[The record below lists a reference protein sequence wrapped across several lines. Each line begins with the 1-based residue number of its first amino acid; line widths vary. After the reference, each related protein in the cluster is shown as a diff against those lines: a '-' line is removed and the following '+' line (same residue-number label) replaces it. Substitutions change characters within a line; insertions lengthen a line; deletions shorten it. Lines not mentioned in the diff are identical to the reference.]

1 MSDRRRLLGQRGE
14 QLAEGYLVN
23 KGFCIVDRNV
33 RTKRGEMDLIALDGK
48 CLVFIEVRTRS
59 SQSFGTAGESITW
72 KKKQKLRELALEYL
86 QKSAQPIP
94 TFRFDVIAIYTGV
107 STQGEDFM
115 KPVIEHYESAF

>member
-23 KGFCIVDRNV
+23 KGFRIVDRNV

-59 SQSFGTAGESITW
+59 SQSLERQASPLLGRRNRSCVSLPSNTC
-72 KKKQKLRELALEYL
+72 KKAHSQSRPFVLMSS
-86 QKSAQPIP
+86 QF
-94 TFRFDVIAIYTGV
+94 T
-107 STQGEDFM
+107 
-115 KPVIEHYESAF
+115 PVHQHKVKTS

>member
-23 KGFCIVDRNV
+23 KGFRIVDRNV
-33 RTKRGEMDLIALDGK
+33 RTKRGEMDLIALDGN

-59 SQSFGTAGESITW
+59 SQFFGTAGESITW
-72 KKKQKLRELALEYL
+72 KKKQKLRELAIEYL
-86 QKSAQPIP
+86 QKTSQPIP
-94 TFRFDVIAIYTGV
+94 AFRFDVVAIYTGT
-107 STQGEDFM
+107 STQGGDYM

>member
-23 KGFCIVDRNV
+23 KGFRVVDRNV
-33 RTKRGEMDLIALDGK
+33 RTKRGEMDLIALDGN

-72 KKKQKLRELALEYL
+72 KKKQKLRELAIEYL

-94 TFRFDVIAIYTGV
+94 TFRFDVIAIYTGA
-107 STQGEDFM
+107 STQGGDFM

>member
-23 KGFCIVDRNV
+23 KGFRIVERNV

-72 KKKQKLRELALEYL
+72 KKKQKLRELAIEYL

-94 TFRFDVIAIYTGV
+94 TFRFDVIAIYIGA